1 VAGNLISD
9 ELDLVKL
16 GFADVVPQ
24 ATGCPGHH
32 PAVMLKIAVYGYL
45 NRVHSTRGLELEC

>member
-1 VAGNLISD
+1 LISD
-9 ELDLVKL
+9 ELDLEKL

-32 PAVMLKIAVYGYL
+32 PAVMLKITVYGYL
-45 NRVHSTRGLELEC
+45 NRVNSTRGLELEC